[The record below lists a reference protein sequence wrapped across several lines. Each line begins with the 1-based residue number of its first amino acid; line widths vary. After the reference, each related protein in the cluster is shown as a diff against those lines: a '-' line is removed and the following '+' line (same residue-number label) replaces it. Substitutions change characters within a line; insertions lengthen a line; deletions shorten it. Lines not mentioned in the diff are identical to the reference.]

1 MIGSLK
7 GRLLAVE
14 PPMILLDVHGVGFEL
29 QLPLSDLS
37 DLPGL
42 GGELKVSTQ
51 LVQREDELSLYGFRK
66 TADRAW
72 FRELIRVPGIGP
84 KLALNIV
91 SQSGVAEFA
100 EQIQAG
106 DVKALTRLPGIG
118 PKTASRLIV
127 EMRGRLEAVPAPGES
142 SAANLALKALT
153 GLGYTPVEA
162 ARMLKQ
168 VGDPGGRD
176 VEELVREA
184 LSGGVAA
191 S

>member
-118 PKTASRLIV
+118 PKTAGRLIV
-127 EMRGRLEAVPAPGES
+127 EMRGRLEAVPVQGES

>member
-37 DLPGL
+37 DLPAV

-118 PKTASRLIV
+118 PKTAGRLIV
-127 EMRGRLEAVPAPGES
+127 EMRGRLEAVPVQGES

-168 VGDPGGRD
+168 VGEPGGRD